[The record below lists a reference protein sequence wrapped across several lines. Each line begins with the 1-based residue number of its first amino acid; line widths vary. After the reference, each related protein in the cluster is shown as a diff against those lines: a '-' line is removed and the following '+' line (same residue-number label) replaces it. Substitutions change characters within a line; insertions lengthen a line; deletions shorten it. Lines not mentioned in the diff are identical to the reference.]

1 MLISEIMST
10 KLVTVGEQ
18 ASLEEALQQMV
29 SRRVRHLLVV
39 DGARLLGVITD
50 RDLRFALPSRL
61 ANIGA
66 EEREAFMRETLV
78 GAVCI
83 RQPVTAA
90 PNMNVRDAAHELRQR
105 RIGCL
110 PVLDHGQLV
119 GIVTV
124 TDILDAFLALTG
136 GAPGA

>member
-10 KLVTVGEQ
+10 DLVTVGEQ
-18 ASLEEALQQMV
+18 ASLEEALQQMLV
-29 SRRVRHLLVV
+29 RKVRHLLVV
-39 DGARLLGVITD
+39 EGDRLLGVITD

-61 ANIGA
+61 ENIGTA
-66 EEREAFMRETLV
+66 KREAFMQKTLV

-83 RQPVTAA
+83 RQPVTAT
-90 PNMNVRDAAHELRQR
+90 PTMDVRDAALELRQR

-110 PVLDHGQLV
+110 PVLDGGRLV

-124 TDILDAFLALTG
+124 TDILDAFLAITG
-136 GAPGA
+136 TVPSA

>member
-10 KLVTVGEQ
+10 DLVTVGE
-18 ASLEEALQQMV
+18 AADLEEALQQMLA
-29 SRRVRHLLVV
+29 RKVRHLLVV
-39 DGARLLGVITD
+39 DGGRLVGVITD

-61 ANIGA
+61 ANIGPA
-66 EEREAFMRETLV
+66 EREAFMRSTRV

-83 RQPVTAA
+83 RKPVTAT
-90 PNMNVRDAAHELRQR
+90 PQTDVRDAAVELRQR

-110 PVLDHGQLV
+110 PVLDGERLV

-124 TDILDAFLALTG
+124 TDILDAFIDLT
-136 GAPGA
+136 AP